1 VAQTP
6 RVLRLYMCPVC
17 GEWDRWPGMC
27 DNRNAH
33 PGTPPLLE
41 PITVQVQLTKAGE
54 NADVDESTATV
65 EDRGLG
71 SP

>member
-17 GEWDRWPGMC
+17 GEW